1 MASDAPV
8 YTRFTDGGNR
18 SNDTA
23 SYAFRRQLERAPV
36 KPVPSLAP
44 ITSLPEDSLSF
55 NPVTTTSKEVD
66 GRWTIVDGN
75 HLLFSFGGKKAE
87 ALNALKVIP
96 LYRLDP
102 SCFVGRPH
110 LSEEV
115 SGPPV
120 RGGRSTDE
128 GLANSMDAK
137 KLK

>member
-44 ITSLPEDSLSF
+44 ITSLPEDGLSF
-55 NPVTTTSKEVD
+55 NSVTTTIKEVN
-66 GRWTIVDGN
+66 GRWTIVDGD
-75 HLLFSFGGKKAE
+75 HLLFGFGDKKAE

-96 LYRLDP
+96 FYRLDP
-102 SCFVGRPH
+102 SCFVGWPDPSFTYPR
-110 LSEEV
+110 
-115 SGPPV
+115 
-120 RGGRSTDE
+120 
-128 GLANSMDAK
+128 K
-137 KLK
+137 